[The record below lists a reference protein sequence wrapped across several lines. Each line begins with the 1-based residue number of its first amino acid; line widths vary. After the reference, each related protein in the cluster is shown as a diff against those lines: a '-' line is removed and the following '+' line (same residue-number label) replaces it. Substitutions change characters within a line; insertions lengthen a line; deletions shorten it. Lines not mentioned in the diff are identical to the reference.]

1 MPRNKNGIKD
11 IALDK
16 HKLNTPGRE
25 SFSGEESSMWM
36 VVSRKRLPTPFALH
50 TF

>member
-25 SFSGEESSMWM
+25 SFSGKASSI
-36 VVSRKRLPTPFALH
+36 LPVLRQADM
-50 TF
+50 